1 MNRLTKVA
9 ICSAIFAV
17 SMGVLSLNGF
27 SGLPMATASQQTTS
41 AFVPMQ
47 GHVEYVVR
55 NSEGLVTAYYQ
66 SDNRI
71 VDGGDRCAAARL
83 FNSDA
88 SSASNFNCAITG
100 GSAWTGPGFAFIGIG
115 NTTSPAAT
123 ADTNLTI
130 GAPTSNSAG
139 EMARVQGTVTATT
152 NTGGVV
158 VTVTNSAHP
167 FVFKSGV
174 SNQNSTN
181 AGTATTTI
189 TQAGLFNGTSG
200 TGNDGSATSHTTS
213 FGAHRMF
220 AVQNLSPTVTVANG
234 DTLTVT
240 WTVTVGSNSS

>member
-27 SGLPMATASQQTTS
+27 SGIPMATAIQQTTS

-47 GHVEYVVR
+47 GHVEYTVR
-55 NSEGLVTAYYQ
+55 NAEGLVTAYYQ
-66 SDNRI
+66 GDNRI

-83 FNSDA
+83 FNNNDNIT
-88 SSASNFNCAITG
+88 ASNFSCTSVWSS
-100 GSAWTGPGFAFIGIG
+100 GSPGFTVIGIG

-123 ADTNLTI
+123 ADTDRTI

-139 EMARVQGTVTATT
+139 EMARVRGTVSATT

-158 VTVTNSAHP
+158 VTITNSAHP

-174 SNQNSTN
+174 TNQNSTN
-181 AGTATTTI
+181 SGTATTTI
-189 TQAGLFNGTSG
+189 TQAGLFND
-200 TGNDGSATSHTTS
+200 TGIGNTGSATSHTTA
-213 FGAHRMF
+213 FGAGRMF

-240 WTVTVGSNSS
+240 WTVTVGSSS